1 MQCFHKEAK
10 LSGNSKVTN
19 WTPESSKGQTV
30 KMVLND
36 IIKFSKILDLKV
48 FIKEICV
55 DLTCFSEKEN

>member
-30 KMVLND
+30 KMVLKSNRY
-36 IIKFSKILDLKV
+36 ILLNPTDFYKLSNILK
-48 FIKEICV
+48 
-55 DLTCFSEKEN
+55 D